1 MYGNGAISPAATV
14 SFANCIHAPMLES
27 PDILLVV
34 VVVVVVMVRDAGTA
48 ESNVI

>member
-34 VVVVVVMVRDAGTA
+34 VVVVMVRDAGTA